1 MACLCDLIVP
11 YVNSCNLRSNN
22 NNNNYYYYYYS
33 HFTGHLLSRYRRIS
47 ECLYSIVNGEAG
59 RYAPYRPA

>member
-1 MACLCDLIVP
+1 MAEVISLCGQVIH
-11 YVNSCNLRSNN
+11 NM
-22 NNNNYYYYYYS
+22 NYYNIYYS

>member
-1 MACLCDLIVP
+1 MGVLNAIDIT
-11 YVNSCNLRSNN
+11 
-22 NNNNYYYYYYS
+22 YYS